1 MNEMMNYIFRKLKT
15 SEMVMQ
21 NVLREMRQQKRS
33 SRNAAIMAGVA
44 VYFAVAAGAE
54 QRKQAERIRNL
65 EKEIEE
71 LKRPEGE

>member
-1 MNEMMNYIFRKLKT
+1 MNEMTNYIFGKLKT

-33 SRNAAIMAGVA
+33 SRNVAIMAGVA